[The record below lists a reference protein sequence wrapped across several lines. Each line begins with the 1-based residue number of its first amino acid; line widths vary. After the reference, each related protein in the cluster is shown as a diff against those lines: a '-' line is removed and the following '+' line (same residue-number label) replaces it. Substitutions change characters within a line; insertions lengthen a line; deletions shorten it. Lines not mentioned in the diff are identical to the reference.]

1 MNIIEAKFIIKYKSI
16 FSKDAV
22 QKAQQRIDKTKQN
35 ERK

>member
-1 MNIIEAKFIIKYKSI
+1 MTLKEAKFIIKYKSI